1 MKPPALRS
9 QHQIVLYLL
18 LLGLLYSAELQASEA
33 ITHEPDGSSYQFV
46 SHYRVTIDASA
57 ETVWNHLIDLGS
69 WMFEFE
75 MTHVSGTPGREGE
88 IRRLYAGQDF
98 LMQIIHAVPEEL
110 LVIANLP
117 STFKG
122 EYSTGIG
129 VMSLVAADGQT
140 TVDLTMSRR
149 YSWDAKDQNPMQ
161 QVRESPEFIENTR
174 AMWEDRF
181 LQRLRS
187 LSEDGNVESD
197 GLAGSR

>member
-1 MKPPALRS
+1 MKPAVLRS
-9 QHQIVLYLL
+9 QFRLVLCGLV
-18 LLGLLYSAELQASEA
+18 LGLVTVSDLRASEA
-33 ITHEPDGSSYQFV
+33 ITSEPDGASYHFV
-46 SHYRVTIDASA
+46 SHYRVTIGASA
-57 ETVWNHLIDLGS
+57 RIVWSHLINLGS

-75 MTHVSGTPGREGE
+75 MSHVAGTPGQEGE

-98 LMQIIHAVPEEL
+98 FMLITHSVPGEL

-122 EYSTGIG
+122 EFSTGIG
-129 VMSLVAADGQT
+129 VISLVESEGKT

-149 YSWDAKDQNPMQ
+149 YSWDEERQNPMQ

-181 LQRLRS
+181 LQRLRI
-187 LSEDGNVESD
+187 LSEDGIEES
-197 GLAGSR
+197 G